1 MVSARPDLNG
11 RRLVVA
17 GEPEVWLMF
26 NGMRHHIDSP
36 AVYEALFSETDK
48 LTVVTDLDKVLRGP
62 DLNDGTC
69 LVRSSVT
76 QAIYLVTGFP
86 STEVRRHHI
95 RSWNDFLAF
104 GFDED
109 LVQLAP
115 DIVISALPAG
125 RALEAVRPD
134 NAGAS

>member
-11 RRLVVA
+11 RRLVVT

-36 AVYEALFSETDK
+36 AVYDSLFSETDGVS
-48 LTVVTDLDKVLRGP
+48 VVSKIEGVLRGP
-62 DLNDGTC
+62 DLNEGTC
-69 LVRSSVT
+69 LVRSRET
-76 QAIYLVTGFP
+76 HAIFLVTGFP
-86 STEVRRHHI
+86 ATEVRRHHI

-109 LVQLAP
+109 LVRDAPEILILA
-115 DIVISALPAG
+115 IQAG
-125 RALEAVRPD
+125 RALEAVLPD
-134 NAGAS
+134 IAS